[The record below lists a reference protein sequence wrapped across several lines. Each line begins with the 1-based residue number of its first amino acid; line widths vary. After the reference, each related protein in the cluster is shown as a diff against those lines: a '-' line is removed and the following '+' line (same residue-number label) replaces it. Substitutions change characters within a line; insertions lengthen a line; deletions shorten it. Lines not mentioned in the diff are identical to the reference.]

1 MIEILKEKK
10 LIIGAILIIILG
22 GGFYLYNLNNDDVS
36 IVNNT
41 EKIESEEDEIDKKE
55 QDNNIVVHVAG
66 EVKKPG
72 IVRLEEGSRLEDAI
86 NKAGGLTD
94 NADISNINLAY
105 IIEDGI
111 KIKIPSIYETE
122 IADSYIIE
130 GIEEGKEI
138 NKDKNNKININTA
151 TKEELETLDGIGASL
166 ALRIIEYREK
176 NGKFKNMEDIKNVTG
191 IGDSKYDAIKDN
203 IKV

>member
-1 MIEILKEKK
+1 MIEFLKEKK
-10 LIIGAILIIILG
+10 LVIGAIFLILLG
-22 GGFYLYNLNNDDVS
+22 GGIYIYNINNEDVS

-41 EKIESEEDEIDKKE
+41 EIFESEEDEIDKKE

-111 KIKIPSIYETE
+111 KIKIPSIYENDISE
-122 IADSYIIE
+122 SYIIE
-130 GIEEGKEI
+130 GIEEGKEKT
-138 NKDKNNKININTA
+138 NYKDSKVNINTA
-151 TKEELETLDGIGASL
+151 TKEELETLEGIGDSIAS
-166 ALRIIEYREK
+166 RIIEYREK
-176 NGKFKNMEDIKNVTG
+176 NGKFKKIEDIKNVAG
-191 IGDSKYDAIKDN
+191 IGDSKYDAIKND

>member
-1 MIEILKEKK
+1 MIEFLKEKK
-10 LIIGAILIIILG
+10 LIIGALLIIILG
-22 GGFYLYNLNNDDVS
+22 GGIYIYNLNDEDVS
-36 IVNNT
+36 IVNNN
-41 EKIESEEDEIDKKE
+41 EILESEEDEIDKKE

-105 IIEDGI
+105 ILEDGT
-111 KIKIPSIYETE
+111 KIKIPSLNEKE
-122 IADSYIIE
+122 IAESYIIE
-130 GIEEGKEI
+130 GIEEEKSQ
-138 NKDKNNKININTA
+138 NKNSKININTA
-151 TKEELETLDGIGASL
+151 TEEELETLDGIGASL
-166 ALRIIEYREK
+166 ASRIIEYREK
-176 NGKFKNMEDIKNVTG
+176 NGKFKNIEDIKNVAG
-191 IGDSKYDAIKDN
+191 IGDSKYEAIKDK